1 MAFIAP
7 LTGGTSS
14 EVFMNHRVLKRHSVF
29 RSRAPLGRVKASAL
43 LRSESSKALQAG
55 VDEPRSFAFVPANA
69 KLEVLSWP
77 KL

>member
-1 MAFIAP
+1 
-7 LTGGTSS
+7 
-14 EVFMNHRVLKRHSVF
+14 MNHRVFKRHSMF

-43 LRSESSKALQAG
+43 LRSESSKALAAG
-55 VDEPRSFAFVPANA
+55 GGEPRSFAFVPANA